1 MNRLRRRLSI
11 WLALL
16 PVAGLGSSLI
26 RIDDEYVIVDGW
38 VMKASELAMLSRNV

>member
-16 PVAGLGSSLI
+16 PVAGLASRAI
-26 RIDDEYVIVDGW
+26 RIDDDYVIVDGW
-38 VMKASELAMLSRNV
+38 VMKTSDLAMSGNV